1 MVSVQKILEQLTG
14 NAQALVEAMAE
25 RDAEFADARNRYE
38 KAMEVLAREL
48 DPGSSPTVREEQEA
62 IEQQTLSTLVFSG
75 FLGLQANLE
84 NFINPVAGDFLNA
97 EAEAYLRENTAR
109 RLPGYV
115 SAQQVR
121 DSFYR
126 RLSPDQREVYGEV
139 ISYTSCMETVAP
151 KLAHYYG
158 YLLGNALLYRIIP
171 GYHHDATQTAKY
183 TMLLKD
189 YFGKVFP

>member
-1 MVSVQKILEQLTG
+1 MVNVQKILEQLVG

-25 RDAEFADARNRYE
+25 HYEEFAGARNRYE
-38 KAMEVLAREL
+38 RAMEVLDREL
-48 DPGSSPTVREEQEA
+48 DPKGSPTVQEEMEA
-62 IEQQTLSTLVFSG
+62 IKQQTLSTLIFSG

-84 NFINPVAGDFLNA
+84 NFINPVAGNFLNA
-97 EAEAYLRENTAR
+97 ETEAYLRENTAC
-109 RLPGYV
+109 RLPDYA

-121 DSFYR
+121 DRFYR
-126 RLSPDQREVYGEV
+126 RLSPAQREVYGEV

-171 GYHHDATQTAKY
+171 GYHHDAAQTAKY
-183 TMLLKD
+183 TMLLED